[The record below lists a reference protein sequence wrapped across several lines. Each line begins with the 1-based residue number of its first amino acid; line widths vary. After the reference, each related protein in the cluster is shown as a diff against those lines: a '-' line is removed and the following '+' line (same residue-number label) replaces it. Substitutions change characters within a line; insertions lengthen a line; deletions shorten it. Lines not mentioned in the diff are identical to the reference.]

1 MPAHN
6 GRKEKTKA
14 WWSAEAERRVSE
26 GIPRTDWSSSPLI
39 DRMINKRVTGVETR
53 NWLGWVKEKYLK
65 EPAGLGLSIGCGTG
79 LLERDALDQGLCR
92 EMEGVDIAASA
103 LEIARGKAGGLPV
116 TYRQMDLEADR
127 LPPGRYDI
135 VFSAGA
141 LHHINRLD
149 FCVEQLHASLKEDG
163 LLVLNEYTGPC
174 RFQWEARQLKLV
186 FEIYGFL
193 PWRYRCNYLASGTV
207 PYPQRPE
214 ICSMV
219 ADDPSEA
226 VRSSE
231 MLDVVERYFERIDR
245 RKIGGTLLNPFLSG
259 ILENFDEEDEL
270 DRSFISLVAM
280 LEESLIQGGAAPSDF
295 VVDVYRRRPS
305 PEGGEQAKDAD
316 RARSEW
322 VSSQERAIEV
332 ALGGLGEVRCLNDT
346 LRERIEETRR
356 DALGAG
362 AEAASLQRENAALK
376 TGVIFRGAG
385 VFKSITKGMAQ
396 VKEDVP
402 DHCAGQAASAPALVD
417 TSCGLISPETRAIKN
432 HLDRLGSGNQILWL
446 RWLREVARLAC
457 DRALMVG
464 LEPGCAE
471 VALRLGICRSAD
483 LVEVPVL
490 AGVAKTSG
498 KYDILFIGIPPCAG
512 NVKLAGLARDLLAE
526 EGVLVVAAQASGPSG
541 PAGEVVERLA
551 SSLPPGWGGALDRW
565 AQPGQAGPALDEMES
580 ALFEWFTLE
589 RSKGFGSLANKAI
602 ADVLPRVPQRDEA
615 MSRALAGLLVYCES
629 SLIEN
634 GLLPRALE
642 LRVYRKGAQSA
653 GVERKKYSVHSQD
666 ILLLQEREMD
676 RLQSLIDRE
685 KLERERLE
693 KELQVEVQNMERVA
707 GDLEWLRTERSLLE
721 KRGPLKYVGLLL
733 ARRQWVKSGGRRS

>member
-1 MPAHN
+1 MVTGEAD
-6 GRKEKTKA
+6 RTSRTEA
-14 WWSAEAERRVSE
+14 RWSAEAEKRVSE
-26 GIPRTDWSSSPLI
+26 GFPRTDWSSSPLI
-39 DRMINKRVTGVETR
+39 DQIINKRVIGVETR

-79 LLERDALDQGLCR
+79 LLERDAIDQGLCLAL
-92 EMEGVDIAASA
+92 EGVDIAGGA

-116 TYRQMDLEADR
+116 TYRQMDLESDI
-127 LPPGRYDI
+127 LPPGKYDI

-141 LHHINRLD
+141 LHHVNRLD

-174 RFQWEARQLKLV
+174 RFQWEARQMKLV

-193 PWRYRCNYLASGTV
+193 PWKYRYNYLASGTV

-280 LEESLIQGGAAPSDF
+280 LEESLIQCGASPSDF

-305 PEGGEQAKDAD
+305 PEGGERAKDAD
-316 RARSEW
+316 RARSER
-322 VSSQERAIEV
+322 VSSQERAIEA
-332 ALGGLGEVRCLNDT
+332 ALGGLGEVRESMEALQE
-346 LRERIEETRR
+346 LIEAIRR
-356 DALGAG
+356 KAFDAGVQ
-362 AEAASLQRENAALK
+362 ASRLQRENASLK
-376 TGVIFRGAG
+376 TGLIFSGVRALKSVVRRGAP
-385 VFKSITKGMAQ
+385 VDEAA
-396 VKEDVP
+396 P
-402 DHCAGQAASAPALVD
+402 DLEAFRSPSSLARVD
-417 TSCGLISPETRAIKN
+417 TAFSMMTPETRAI
-432 HLDRLGSGNQILWL
+432 RRYVEGIGRGNEIFWL
-446 RWLREVARLAC
+446 RWLREVAGLNGGK
-457 DRALMVG
+457 ALMVG
-464 LEPGCAE
+464 LEPSYAE
-471 VALRLGICRSAD
+471 VAVRLGICGSVD
-483 LVEVPVL
+483 IMDVPAL
-490 AGVAKTSG
+490 KAGVRTTEL
-498 KYDILFIGIPPCAG
+498 YDIVFLDLTAAYEIETI
-512 NVKLAGLARDLLAE
+512 LELITGLLGE
-526 EGVLVVAAQASGPSG
+526 EGILVVTAHMVNKQSASNR
-541 PAGEVVERLA
+541 VTERTEEFERAVA
-551 SSLPPGWGGALDRW
+551 S
-565 AQPGQAGPALDEMES
+565 E
-580 ALFEWFTLE
+580 FILE
-589 RSKGFGSLANKAI
+589 RVKGFGAVTGAALAE
-602 ADVLPRVPQRDEA
+602 VLPRALQRDEA

-634 GLLPRALE
+634 RVLPPALE

-653 GVERKKYSVHSQD
+653 GVERRKHSGLSRD
-666 ILLLQEREMD
+666 ILVLQEREMD

-685 KLERERLE
+685 SMERERLE
-693 KELQVEVQNMERVA
+693 KELRVEVQNMEIVT
-707 GDLEWLRTERSLLE
+707 GDLEWLRTERRLLE
-721 KRGPLKYVGLLL
+721 KRGPKKYMGLLL